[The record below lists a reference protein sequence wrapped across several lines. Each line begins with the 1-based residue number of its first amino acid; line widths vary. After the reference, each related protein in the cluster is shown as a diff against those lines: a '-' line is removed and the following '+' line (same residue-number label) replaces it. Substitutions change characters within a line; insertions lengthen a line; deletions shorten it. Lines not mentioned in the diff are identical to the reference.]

1 MAIIKGFKAI
11 RPKSEYAE
19 IIASLPYDVFSDDE
33 AKKIVKEN
41 PLSFLA
47 VDLPA
52 SVIAEDADPY
62 SDAAYFKI
70 KDIYDDFRNNYFLQ
84 EDEDSLYIYQISTGN
99 ITQTGLVCLAAVDDY
114 LNEVIKTHEKT
125 RIVKENDRTRH
136 IKTLQAHTGPIF
148 LVYRDDDTIENIMA
162 KNMSS
167 LPVYSFEKKDKSIH
181 KVWKITDKVD
191 IEKIINQFKN
201 VPNLYVADG
210 HHRSAAAV
218 RYALERRKENPS
230 YNKNEEF
237 NYFLSILYPM
247 SKVNIMDYNRIV
259 QDLNGLTDKQFL
271 KKIEKYFTVE
281 EKEKQVR
288 PQEKATFGLFLSNKW
303 YLLTL
308 EDKTFDKNDPVAS
321 LDVSILQKLILE
333 PVLGIEDIRNDKRID
348 FVGGVRGLG
357 ELEKRVSEDM
367 KLAFSMCPTSIEEMI
382 SVADRDKTMPPKS
395 TWFEPKPLSGLFI
408 HEF

>member
-1 MAIIKGFKAI
+1 
-11 RPKSEYAE
+11 
-19 IIASLPYDVFSDDE
+19 
-33 AKKIVKEN
+33 
-41 PLSFLA
+41 
-47 VDLPA
+47 
-52 SVIAEDADPY
+52 
-62 SDAAYFKI
+62 
-70 KDIYDDFRNNYFLQ
+70 
-84 EDEDSLYIYQISTGN
+84 
-99 ITQTGLVCLAAVDDY
+99 
-114 LNEVIKTHEKT
+114 
-125 RIVKENDRTRH
+125 
-136 IKTLQAHTGPIF
+136 
-148 LVYRDDDTIENIMA
+148 
-162 KNMSS
+162 
-167 LPVYSFEKKDKSIH
+167 
-181 KVWKITDKVD
+181 
-191 IEKIINQFKN
+191 
-201 VPNLYVADG
+201 
-210 HHRSAAAV
+210 
-218 RYALERRKENPS
+218 
-230 YNKNEEF
+230 
-237 NYFLSILYPM
+237 M
-247 SKVNIMDYNRIV
+247 SKVNIMDYNRV
-259 QDLNGLTDKQFL
+259 VKDLNGLTDKQFL

-303 YLLTL
+303 YLLTV